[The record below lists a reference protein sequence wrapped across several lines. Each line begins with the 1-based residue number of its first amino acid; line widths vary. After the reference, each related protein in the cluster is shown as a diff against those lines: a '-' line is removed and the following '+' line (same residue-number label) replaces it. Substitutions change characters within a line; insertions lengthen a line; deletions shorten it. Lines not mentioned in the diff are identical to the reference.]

1 MKKFVFILFG
11 ALLYSVPT
19 LCQDTD
25 DDKLAAYYY
34 ETGDFE
40 KARIYYDRL
49 YTKNANSVNY
59 SALLDCMLRLND
71 TKEAEKLVKKQM
83 KRFNSNVLYIDLGSI
98 YEAEDD
104 QKAADKAYQEAIL
117 TMPKSQAMVIRTANE
132 FLRKNKNELAMQS
145 YQQGKKLLENQYTFS
160 YEVAGL
166 YGALGDKQKMV
177 SEYLDLITS
186 NEAYLQTVQ
195 NALNRSL
202 DLNNEDESAILRNE
216 LLRRVQKYPESTMY
230 PEMLTWLFLQ
240 QRDFNGAFIQL
251 RGIDKRMNEQ
261 GQRMLNLAGLCLN
274 NEAYDVAA
282 KCYNYIIEKGPA
294 NPYYNFSRSQ
304 ALRAEFELLKR
315 VYPPDDIALKAL
327 EAKYASLV
335 SELVGGSET
344 VNLYIE
350 LSELRAYY
358 LGDLEG
364 ATDILNDALE
374 ISLLQKEVQA
384 EIKLE
389 LAEIL
394 IARNYIWD
402 ASLLSSQVDKDFK
415 NDVQGYKAKFL
426 NARISYYVGD
436 FEWAQAQ
443 LDVLKGSTSKL
454 ISNDAM
460 ALSLL
465 ITDNLNLDTIT
476 EPMKIFARAD
486 LLVVQRKF
494 DMALLTLDTITTNYP
509 GHALADDILMRR
521 ARISEDT
528 GALDAASN
536 YYKAVIANH
545 YFDILA
551 DDALFSLASLYEFK
565 IKDLEKA
572 QEFYK
577 QLMLDF
583 PGSLFV
589 TEARKRFRA
598 LRGDDPDVPGSNVII
613 NDRGAP

>member
-1 MKKFVFILFG
+1 MMKILLIVFA
-11 ALLYSVPT
+11 ALLHAVPAFS
-19 LCQDTD
+19 QDTD
-25 DDKLAAYYY
+25 DDKLAAHYY
-34 ETGDFE
+34 ENGDFE
-40 KARIYYDRL
+40 KARIYYERL

-59 SALLDCMLRLND
+59 AALLDCMLRLND

-83 KRFNSNVLYIDLGSI
+83 KRFNSNVLFIDLGSI
-98 YEAEDD
+98 YEAEGD

-117 TMPKSQAMVIRTANE
+117 TMPKSQGMVIRTANE

-145 YQQGKKLLENQYTFS
+145 YQQGKKLLDNQYNFS
-160 YEVAGL
+160 YEIAGL
-166 YGALGDKQKMV
+166 YGALGDKEKMV
-177 SEYLDLITS
+177 SEYLDLIAS
-186 NEAYLQTVQ
+186 NEAYLQTYQ

-202 DLNNEDESAILRNE
+202 DINNEDEVSILRNE

-240 QRDFNGAFIQL
+240 QRDFNGAFVQL
-251 RGIDKRMNEQ
+251 RGLDKRMNEQ
-261 GQRMLNLAGLCLN
+261 GQRLLNLAGLCVN
-274 NEAYDVAA
+274 NEAYDIAA
-282 KCYNYIIEKGPA
+282 KCYNYIIEKGPT
-294 NPYYNFSRSQ
+294 NPYYNFSRSK
-304 ALRAEFELLKR
+304 ALRAEFEVLR
-315 VYPPDDIALKAL
+315 VAYPPDEVALKAL
-327 EAKYASLV
+327 ESSYASLIT
-335 SELVGGSET
+335 ELPGESET
-344 VNLYIE
+344 VNLYRE
-350 LSELRAYY
+350 LAVLRAYY

-374 ISLLQKEVQA
+374 ISFLQKEVLA

-415 NDVQGYKAKFL
+415 NDIQGYKAKFM

-460 ALSLL
+460 SLSLL

-476 EPMKIFARAD
+476 DPMEMFARAD

-494 DMALLTLDTITTNYP
+494 DMALLTLDSITTSYP
-509 GHALADDILMRR
+509 GHALTDDILMRR
-521 ARISEDT
+521 AQISEDT
-528 GALDAASN
+528 GALNAASD
-536 YYKAVIANH
+536 YYKAVIADH
-545 YFDILA
+545 YFDIRA
-551 DDALFSLASLYEFK
+551 DDALFNLASLYEFK
-565 IKDLEKA
+565 IKDPEKA
-572 QEFYK
+572 QEYYK

-598 LRGDDPDVPGSNVII
+598 LRGDDPDVPGSNSII
-613 NDRGAP
+613 NERGEP